1 MLYWFPIRFIQR
13 AAEGVL
19 PVVTGTGYQEIE
31 DSTQTLVRLTDAA
44 GMTVTD
50 PVCYE
55 LSSTVPITTQPF

>member
-1 MLYWFPIRFIQR
+1 MLYWFPITYIQP
-13 AAEGVL
+13 AAEGA
-19 PVVTGTGYQEIE
+19 PRVVTGTGYQEIE

-44 GMTVTD
+44 GVTVTD